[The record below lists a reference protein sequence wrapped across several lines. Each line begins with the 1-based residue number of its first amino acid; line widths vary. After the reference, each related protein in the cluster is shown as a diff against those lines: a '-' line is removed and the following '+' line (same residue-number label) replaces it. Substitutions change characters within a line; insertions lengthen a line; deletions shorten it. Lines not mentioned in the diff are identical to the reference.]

1 MGIQLDAETNLALGS
16 DVSITIS
23 LTRPTGGGA
32 RSAQVLLNE
41 TACYLDGRP
50 LADFGQEKTFDTY
63 DGQNLANGL
72 DWYAIDFGSPTTF
85 NCLEMTMGFAYR
97 DGGWWTSLNVEV
109 RLASDDDWLTVS
121 GLAITP
127 NYNFANARAERRP
140 YEAYVLT
147 FNEITAV
154 AVRVIGQS
162 GGLAQF
168 TSLARLAVYHRELS
182 HWNRAAQ
189 TSPPIPYVFQL
200 ISPQI
205 IWDLSENLSKVTG
218 LSIDFQLIE
227 FYLDEV
233 RYKQFWKRIGRNYQG
248 EPDLWFLVG
257 DVVGWDTWNRLNRP
271 DERPRST
278 LATEPIVRISFHD
291 TLASAFAPI
300 LINNQVIG
308 QITTYQAILKDT
320 FDWDWHR
327 RHAEER
333 GIAWTEYQAAIDR
346 SPHMTLEQLE
356 GVAGLMGMI
365 ANTIANL
372 VHRNLSLEHELNGAR
387 QTAGQRALQRKEIV
401 RRAIDFMQEN
411 LESSIGIP
419 EVAACVALSV
429 PYFCTL
435 FTEQTGR
442 NPSDVLI
449 DLRLER
455 AREYLAHTTMSVM
468 DVCVALDYS
477 PSYFSRLFK
486 RRMGCTPGQYAHRM
500 RSR

>member
-1 MGIQLDAETNLALGS
+1 MDLETNLALQPG
-16 DVSITIS
+16 VSISTS
-23 LTRPTGGGA
+23 LAKPTGGGA

-41 TACYLDGRP
+41 SVLNLNGRP
-50 LADFGQEKTFDTY
+50 LDDFGQSNTFDTY
-63 DGQNLANGL
+63 DGQNSASGL
-72 DWYAIDFGSPTTF
+72 DWYAIDFGSAVTF
-85 NCLEMTMGFAYR
+85 NCVEVTMGFAYR
-97 DGGWWTSLNVEV
+97 DGGWWISLGIEV
-109 RLASDDDWLTVS
+109 RLNAEDAWLPVS
-121 GLAITP
+121 GLEITP
-127 NYNFANARAERRP
+127 NYNFEDTRAERRP
-140 YEAYVLT
+140 YETYALT

-154 AVRVIGQS
+154 AVRVIGQP

-168 TSLARLAVYHRELS
+168 TSLARLAVYQRELS
-182 HWNRAAQ
+182 HWNRAALP
-189 TSPPIPYVFQL
+189 SPPTPYVFQL

-227 FYLDEV
+227 FYLDQA
-233 RYKQFWKRIGRNYQG
+233 RYRQFWKRIGRNYQG

-257 DVVGWDTWNRLNRP
+257 DIVGWDTWNRLNRSAEKP
-271 DERPRST
+271 QP
-278 LATEPIVRISFHD
+278 AFVTEPIVRVSFHD
-291 TLASAFAPI
+291 TLASALVPI
-300 LINNQVIG
+300 LIGHQVIG
-308 QITTYQAILKDT
+308 QMTTYQAILKDT
-320 FDWDWHR
+320 FDWEWHR
-327 RHAEER
+327 RYAEER
-333 GIAWTEYQAAIDR
+333 GIPWAQYQAAIER
-346 SPHMTLEQLE
+346 SPQMTLEQLE

-372 VHRNLSLEHELNGAR
+372 VHRNQSLEHELNGAR
-387 QTAGQRALQRKEIV
+387 QTAGQRTLQRKEIV

-411 LESSIGIP
+411 LESSIGIT
-419 EVAACVALSV
+419 EVAAYVALSV

-455 AREYLAHTTMSVM
+455 AREYLAHTEMSVM

-486 RRMGCTPGQYAHRM
+486 RRMGCTPGQYARRM
-500 RSR
+500 RSS